1 MRIDM
6 RTGKVTGRPE
16 QENAPAKAAPVS
28 GGGVR
33 QGSGMRIDMKTG
45 TVKRNKA
52 PADLSGGSKKLTAN
66 VTQPL
71 GLNLPVLPT
80 YEAAKATGVM
90 QGRPGTDNAKPAQ
103 PVITT
108 TGSPTLDG
116 FSPKP
121 IQRAQT
127 PDLSELF
134 DQTRGGQR
142 GSEEVNFELE
152 NVKQHSRPVLEEIM
166 LRGAPGMAQDRASA
180 DEILKLAAQYGKYQP
195 RLKALNEELDEAQQ
209 REHQQMLDA
218 GYRDANFGDLTGL
231 SAERG
236 YYNARYGQ
244 EMFNR
249 MMGLPDEADR
259 YREILESDR
268 YKYIPNGWGQE
279 AISGAA
285 SLLGQQARQITD
297 PETLALMTSGVGIAA
312 LSGQAPGLNVLPEEI
327 ITVPGAI
334 AAAIQAGSTKQ
345 NFEIEAGLAYDEM
358 VQNGISHET
367 AKKIALGVG
376 TVNSALEFVQTD
388 QLLKAFRSLAKKGAT
403 KSTAQKIGEELLRR
417 GVDIAGETAQE
428 VAQEGSTIAGA
439 QLASKLETGEW
450 AYDRDEVRDRL
461 ADTAKSSA
469 LSFGGLNAVSA
480 GKNLFTGRRT
490 ATAQNTLEPGG
501 GVAVME
507 RPQSSLTENST
518 AQEVYSAATQT
529 QQNLDTLLSD
539 VAQQLDIPFE
549 PATQKSLESMENKVA
564 RKRAQGEDY
573 SLLSMKDH
581 ARGKLELSDFNQIP
595 EVLRI
600 LDEKKIP
607 YSAEAI
613 RPTEWGCRGFH
624 ITFRDGQGLSSEI
637 QLTRPDVWKVK
648 LESDAI
654 YEKWRNITDL
664 DTLNQQ
670 QRTERAADL
679 KRSQDMW
686 DQLNLP
692 DFISFS
698 TSSGDSDL
706 ALNSSSDETGRS
718 GLDQRPLKNSNISP
732 PLYHSDNSIKRPD
745 SVRNAIVTP
754 PAVDNNSIPQQGE
767 IFYTPQNSGSW
778 TETGTQR
785 AWDDSVAPAGDAGY
799 NEISNGGSATDSEGQ
814 PLSDGQARRLAD
826 TAVRDG
832 DGRPLAVYHFTP
844 EMDFETFAKGDTG
857 FHFGTLEQAQQ
868 RGRDLNA
875 EQGRLFR
882 ACLDIRNPIRFR
894 LDIGSWWA
902 SQAGLYLWS
911 EGYLTDAE
919 WAELSKLEN
928 NGFNSKGSKR
938 LRDILLE
945 KGYDGFVYPNGI
957 EGEGDSFVVFDDSQ
971 IIKMDITK
979 TKPNGQNGG
988 SADSGQGKMD
998 YNRTRGW
1005 RESANS
1011 REKMADGESG
1021 GGVPPAGSAQAGV
1034 GVHTR
1039 GGGQNLHS
1047 DDRGGRGVGDT
1058 GAKDGGDSP
1067 SGSFGANTVGA
1078 AESNPDSYSALANRH
1093 GTIPEGEAPRARVV
1107 DAPKKSA
1114 DGRLVSRFARTMM
1127 EAGVTPDMA
1136 VSEFERQVA
1145 QGAMS
1150 HEVVTDKKALGYA
1163 QRVMREEGFDGAL
1176 KLWESIVEG
1185 TAPAGKNQIALGQ
1198 TLYNA
1203 AVNAK
1208 QTALAMKLAAELSV
1222 EATRSAQ
1229 SLQALRLLK
1238 KMTPDGQLYYLE
1250 RSVQKIN
1257 RDLLDQFGEKYP
1269 KLDIPEELA
1278 AGLLQAKD
1286 QHEADVFLEAIQQ
1299 SIADRIPAS
1308 WTDKLNAWRYLSM
1321 LGNPR
1326 THMRNI
1332 LGNMIFVP
1340 MRKFKDIIGTGLERT
1355 GLVKKEDRTKALP
1368 GLSKADRARRDFAQQ
1383 DFQENAG
1390 AVRGENR
1397 YDVGTGIRDR
1407 RRIFETGV
1415 LEKARKLNFAALEAE
1430 DAFFLRGA
1438 YVSAFAQAMK
1448 ARGLTAADLT
1458 AGTRKSEQ
1466 TLSEIRAW
1474 ATNEAQKATY
1484 RDANALAGMI
1494 SRGKAKLGE
1503 KARGARTPV
1512 GKIAWGTANVAAEG
1526 LVPFAKTPANI
1537 IKRGLEYSPAGLGA
1551 GIIELAWGVKQ
1562 GKVTAAQAVDLMAS
1576 GLSGT
1581 AVMGLGYF
1589 LASCGILTGAGSD
1602 ERRKRQFD
1610 EAQGIQQYALNLFG
1624 HSYTIDWAAPT
1635 ALPLFIGAECHE
1647 EFSKDGMS
1655 FIEFI
1660 RALTHVTD
1668 PMFELTMLQGFNS
1681 TIKSAMYNENNVFS
1695 AVGGNM
1701 LQSYVGQYIPTLL
1714 GQTARTFDRYR
1725 RKVYVDQNR
1734 ETLFQRFGQ
1743 KQMAKIPGLSQKLLP
1758 MTDVWGRRVGKE
1770 SLALRAFENFL
1781 SPGYLE
1787 KVNVTDV
1794 DKEIN
1799 RLFEETGDLS
1809 VLPSYPK
1816 SSFTMDKKTRYF
1828 TAEEFGEFSELRGQ
1842 TAFQEI
1848 GKLIRSVDYRI
1859 LEDEDRAKAVKAL
1872 YDYAT
1877 AYAKSETT
1885 EYELKGTDEKIYMA
1899 SRKGI
1904 SPGKYVAIHLRD
1916 VASQE
1921 KMADVLR
1928 VTPGLTDEQ
1937 RAYLWA
1943 LQNRKWKPKNNPFI
1957 RGYRIEGYTEG

>member
-90 QGRPGTDNAKPAQ
+90 QGRPGTDNVKPAQ

-116 FSPKP
+116 FSPSP

-180 DEILKLAAQYGKYQP
+180 DEILKLAAQYSQYQP
-195 RLKALNEELDEAQQ
+195 RLKALSEELDEAQQ

-613 RPTEWGCRGFH
+613 RPTEWGYRGFH

-637 QLTRPDVWKVK
+637 QLTRPDVWKVE

-778 TETGTQR
+778 IETGIQSTR
-785 AWDDSVAPAGDAGY
+785 DDAVASAGGMGY
-799 NEISNGGSATDSEGQ
+799 NGIEQYGLTEEETGAVLSYKSSESYKINTK
-814 PLSDGQARRLAD
+814 L
-826 TAVRDG
+826 RDG
-832 DGRPLAVYHFTP
+832 APLNEQEQRLVNDLDAALEKLPRYQGEVYRNLVFDGAEERNRFLAAYAP
-844 EMDFETFAKGDTG
+844 GNSIN
-857 FHFGTLEQAQQ
+857 LEAYTSTSTDRNGYPVDGEYTAGMVIQSNSA
-868 RGRDLNA
+868 RDLAGFGNNFEQEA
-875 EQGRLFR
+875 LFGRGSGFFIDRVAQDEQGRPVIYMR
-882 ACLDIRNPIRFR
+882 EEIQDGIRSERHSVEQHQAVQPVQ
-894 LDIGSWWA
+894 A
-902 SQAGLYLWS
+902 SDQGDVYLQ
-911 EGYLTDAE
+911 G
-919 WAELSKLEN
+919 
-928 NGFNSKGSKR
+928 
-938 LRDILLE
+938 
-945 KGYDGFVYPNGI
+945 VP
-957 EGEGDSFVVFDDSQ
+957 
-971 IIKMDITK
+971 
-979 TKPNGQNGG
+979 GQNPTGNSVGQSGSQRALSGG
-988 SADSGQGKMD
+988 SRDTIRA
-998 YNRTRGW
+998 
-1005 RESANS
+1005 E
-1011 REKMADGESG
+1011 
-1021 GGVPPAGSAQAGV
+1021 
-1034 GVHTR
+1034 
-1039 GGGQNLHS
+1039 GGQRVRAESSAGEPAALS
-1047 DDRGGRGVGDT
+1047 RGGRGVGDT
-1058 GAKDGGDSP
+1058 GVKDGGDSP

-1257 RDLLDQFGEKYP
+1257 RELLDQFGEKYP

-1308 WTDKLNAWRYLSM
+1308 WTDKLKAWRYLSM

-1503 KARGARTPV
+1503 KAKGARTPV

-1743 KQMAKIPGLSQKLLP
+1743 KQMAKMPGLSQKLLP

-1848 GKLIRSVDYRI
+1848 GKLIRSVDYRV